1 MSPKRSSVALS
12 YILIISS
19 DDSAA
24 RMMAFSITFC
34 PSSRDPVLI
43 AVSTPSKEAAPI
55 SLMPRIPA
63 HAKLAYFMTCK
74 NPARAKLN
82 SCDRASIM
90 LPVPVAA
97 ARPDS
102 SQKSLDAFAMP
113 SKTSFAVLL
122 IARQL
127 SPTSWKNARIGSR
140 LSFIHAVISSREVAA
155 SLTISRIRSPSPLSP
170 RAR

>member
-24 RMMAFSITFC
+24 RIMAFSITFW
-34 PSSRDPVLI
+34 PSARDPVLI
-43 AVSTPSKEAAPI
+43 AVSTPSNDAAPM
-55 SLMPRIPA
+55 SFMPRIPA
-63 HAKLAYFMTCK
+63 HARFAYFMTWRK
-74 NPARAKLN
+74 PARAKLN

-113 SKTSFAVLL
+113 SNTSFAVLL
-122 IARQL
+122 IVRQL
-127 SPTSWKNARIGSR
+127 SPTS
-140 LSFIHAVISSREVAA
+140 
-155 SLTISRIRSPSPLSP
+155 
-170 RAR
+170 